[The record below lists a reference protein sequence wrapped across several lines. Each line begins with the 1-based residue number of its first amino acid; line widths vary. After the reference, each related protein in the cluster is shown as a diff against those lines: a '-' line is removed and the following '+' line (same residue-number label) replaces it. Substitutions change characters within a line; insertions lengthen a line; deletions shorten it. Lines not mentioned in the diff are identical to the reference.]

1 MCFYR
6 WFVQP
11 THLCVAHSELHNVLE
26 DFNSLHV
33 VHVVWCGA
41 CGVVG
46 WGGGSWFQELGL
58 WMRFQRGVR

>member
-11 THLCVAHSELHNVLE
+11 TQPTVCVAHSELHNVLE
-26 DFNSLHV
+26 VFMWCG
-33 VHVVWCGA
+33 VVW

-46 WGGGSWFQELGL
+46 WGGGPGFRS
-58 WMRFQRGVR
+58 

>member
-26 DFNSLHV
+26 VFNRF
-33 VHVVWCGA
+33 HVVWCGVVW
-41 CGVVG
+41 CGG
-46 WGGGSWFQELGL
+46 MGGGGSWFQELGL
-58 WMRFQRGVR
+58 WMRFQRAAR

>member
-11 THLCVAHSELHNVLE
+11 THLCVHSELHNVLE
-26 DFNSLHV
+26 VFNRFHV
-33 VHVVWCGA
+33 VHVVWCGVVW
-41 CGVVG
+41 CGG
-46 WGGGSWFQELGL
+46 MRFQELGL